1 MPTFGKLWE
10 PPGPT
15 DAAIMD
21 KLSDYLTITEAAA
34 YLGVAPNTL
43 RNWGRDGRLVERR
56 HPLNGYR
63 LYSRG
68 QLDAILKQV
77 VPPPRKSTTKRKPR

>member
-15 DAAIMD
+15 DAATME

-43 RNWGRDGRLVERR
+43 RNWGRDGRLAERR

-63 LYSRG
+63 LYSRE

-77 VPPPRKSTTKRKPR
+77 VPPPRKATTKRKPR